1 MSTLAQL
8 IVKVVA
14 DVSGV
19 TKGLNTVENKMQG
32 LQQKMQAVGSKL
44 QSAGKSMTAAITLP
58 IIGAAAASFKL
69 ASDMSESINKVD
81 VAFKENAKQVKDWSQ
96 TTLKSFG
103 IAKGTALDMA
113 AKYGDMATAMGL
125 NTGQAADMSTSLVGL
140 AGDLASFKNISID
153 IADTALTSI
162 FTGETESLKQLGI
175 VMTQANLDEY
185 ALSQGIKKKT
195 KDMSQAEQVQLR
207 YNYVLAMTK
216 NAQGDFARTGSG
228 AANQMRIFSESL
240 KELGATMG
248 ENLLPLITPI
258 ITKINA
264 WIQKFGQ
271 LSPASQKTI
280 LIIAG
285 IAAAIGPLLI
295 AFGMVASAITAISAA
310 LPVLGTAF
318 AVLTG
323 PVGIAIAVIGLLIAA
338 GVLLYKNWDTVK
350 IKAIRIWTEISDFI
364 KRQINKI
371 IEFINTLINGL
382 NKLPN
387 VNIKPIKLLVESSGN
402 SGMAGFRQLEQQ
414 SIKGNAAGT
423 NFWPGGLSWVGERG
437 PELVDLPRGARV
449 LSNQASIAMIRQQEI
464 RVKHEGLVTHQ
475 FQTNDKAL
483 VAQIVKTYNQDNL
496 RLPTRVAT
504 IPIAT

>member
-1 MSTLAQL
+1 
-8 IVKVVA
+8 VKVGA

-19 TKGLNTVENKMQG
+19 TKGISTVENKMQG
-32 LQQKMQAVGSKL
+32 LQEKMRVVGGKL

-58 IIGAAAASFKL
+58 IIGIATASFKL

-81 VAFKENAKQVKDWSQ
+81 VAFKDNAKQVKDWSQ

-103 IAKGTALDMA
+103 IAQGTALDMA

-125 NTGQAADMSTSLVGL
+125 TTGQAADMSTSLVGL

-153 IADTALTSI
+153 IADTALTAI

-175 VMTQANLDEY
+175 IMTQANLDEY

-195 KDMSQAEQVQLR
+195 KEMSQAEQVQLR

-216 NAQGDFARTGSG
+216 NAQGDFVNTGSG

-240 KELGATMG
+240 KELSATMG

-258 ITKINA
+258 ITKINT

-271 LSPASQKTI
+271 LSPANRKTI

-295 AFGMVASAITAISAA
+295 GLGTVASAITAISTA

-323 PVGIAIAVIGLLIAA
+323 PVGLAIAVIVLLIATFA
-338 GVLLYKNWDTVK
+338 KLWKTSSGF
-350 IKAIRIWTEISDFI
+350 RIWVSDLSRSMSDAFKGI
-364 KRQINKI
+364 INK
-371 IEFINTLINGL
+371 FINDINWIIQQM
-382 NKLPN
+382 NRLPG
-387 VNIKPIKLLVESSGN
+387 VEIAPIKTFTKSSGTK
-402 SGMAGFRQLEQQ
+402 GMAGFRQLDQQ
-414 SIKGNAAGT
+414 SIKGNALGT

-449 LSNQASIAMIRQQEI
+449 MSNNASLAMIRQQEI
-464 RVKHEGLVTHQ
+464 KIKHEGTVTHQ

-483 VAQIVKTYNQDNL
+483 VARVVKTYNDDNL